1 MKQQELIDWI
11 QLINSDGIGPVSFYK
26 LLNKHGSAAEALK
39 YLSAKQEL
47 FSRKDAEYMFKKAE
61 QSKIAI
67 ITRTDE
73 HYPQNIA
80 ELNDAPPILF
90 VKGRADILNYPATIS
105 IVGSRNATVNGRKI
119 ASKIAYDL
127 TQNDVIVT
135 SGMARGIDAAAHKG
149 ALYAKEQQG
158 ATIAVLGTGVDV
170 PYPAENNALYEQI
183 CEQGAV
189 ISEFALGTTPQAAN
203 FPRRNRLVSALGVG
217 TLVVEASLN
226 SGSLIT
232 ARTAL
237 EQGKDIFAVP
247 GSPLD
252 GRSAGANK
260 LIREGAILT
269 ESADD
274 ILQTLRFTQNQQIK
288 TYSLHDAKAKP
299 LDKPQKNDNICAQ
312 TDTAETKS
320 NTEALTA
327 LIPPEG
333 IGIDELIRTG
343 GGNAEQTM
351 MMITELELEGVIE
364 RVNGSTLV
372 LKNKR
377 NRKNR

>member
-39 YLSAKQEL
+39 YLSAKQAL
-47 FSRKDAEYMFKKAE
+47 FSREDAEYVLKKAE
-61 QSKIAI
+61 QNKIAI
-67 ITRTDE
+67 IARTDE
-73 HYPQNIA
+73 LYPQNIA

-90 VKGRADILNYPATIS
+90 VKGRTDILNYPVMIS

-127 TQNDVIVT
+127 TENDVIVV

-158 ATIAVLGTGVDV
+158 VTIAVLGTGVDV
-170 PYPAENNALYEQI
+170 PYPSENKGLYEQI
-183 CEQGAV
+183 CEQGTI
-189 ISEFALGTTPQAAN
+189 ISEFVLGTTPQTAN
-203 FPRRNRLVSALGVG
+203 FPRRNRLVSALGMG

-260 LIREGAILT
+260 LIREGALLT

-288 TYSLHDAKAKP
+288 TYSLRNAKANP

-312 TDTAETKS
+312 TNTAVVTSDTAS
-320 NTEALTA
+320 LTA

-343 GGNAEQTM
+343 SGNAEQTM

-377 NRKNR
+377 NRKN

>member
-39 YLSAKQEL
+39 YLSETQL
-47 FSRKDAEYMFKKAE
+47 LYPRKDAEYVLKKA
-61 QSKIAI
+61 QQLKVAI
-67 ITRTDE
+67 IARTDE
-73 HYPQNIA
+73 LYPQNIA

-90 VKGRADILNYPATIS
+90 VKGRTDILNYPLTVS

-135 SGMARGIDAAAHKG
+135 SGMARGIDTAAHKG

-189 ISEFALGTTPQAAN
+189 ISEFVLGTTPQAAN
-203 FPRRNRLVSALGVG
+203 FPRRNRLVSAMGVG

-274 ILQTLRFTQNQQIK
+274 ILQTLTFTQNQQIK
-288 TYSLHDAKAKP
+288 NYTLHSAKVKP

-320 NTEALTA
+320 NAEALTA

-364 RVNGSTLV
+364 RVNGSTLA
-372 LKNKR
+372 LK
-377 NRKNR
+377 NRKNRKNR

>member
-26 LLNKHGSAAEALK
+26 LLNKHGSATEALK
-39 YLSAKQEL
+39 YLSEKQL
-47 FSRKDAEYMFKKAE
+47 LYPRKDAEYVLKKA
-61 QSKIAI
+61 QQLKVAI
-67 ITRTDE
+67 IARTDE
-73 HYPQNIA
+73 LYPQNIA

-90 VKGRADILNYPATIS
+90 VKGRTDILNYPLTVS

-127 TQNDVIVT
+127 TQNDVIVI
-135 SGMARGIDAAAHKG
+135 SGMARGIDTAAHKG

-189 ISEFALGTTPQAAN
+189 ISEFVLGTTPQAAN

-274 ILQTLRFTQNQQIK
+274 ILQTLTFTQNQQIK
-288 TYSLHDAKAKP
+288 NYTLHSAKVKP

-320 NTEALTA
+320 NAEALTA

-364 RVNGSTLV
+364 RVNGSTLA
-372 LKNKR
+372 LK
-377 NRKNR
+377 NRKNRKNR

>member
-1 MKQQELIDWI
+1 M
-11 QLINSDGIGPVSFYK
+11 
-26 LLNKHGSAAEALK
+26 
-39 YLSAKQEL
+39 
-47 FSRKDAEYMFKKAE
+47 
-61 QSKIAI
+61 
-67 ITRTDE
+67 
-73 HYPQNIA
+73 
-80 ELNDAPPILF
+80 
-90 VKGRADILNYPATIS
+90 
-105 IVGSRNATVNGRKI
+105 
-119 ASKIAYDL
+119 
-127 TQNDVIVT
+127 
-135 SGMARGIDAAAHKG
+135 
-149 ALYAKEQQG
+149 
-158 ATIAVLGTGVDV
+158 
-170 PYPAENNALYEQI
+170 
-183 CEQGAV
+183 
-189 ISEFALGTTPQAAN
+189 
-203 FPRRNRLVSALGVG
+203 VSALGVG

-274 ILQTLRFTQNQQIK
+274 ILQTLTFTQNQQIK
-288 TYSLHDAKAKP
+288 NYTLHSAKVKP

-320 NTEALTA
+320 NAEALTA

-364 RVNGSTLV
+364 RVNGSTLA
-372 LKNKR
+372 LK
-377 NRKNR
+377 NRKNRKNR